1 MKRTILGCTAMQYS
15 ILNGY
20 VEGIFC
26 KLAESANTSTIVGK
40 SNLDV
45 SMQLNVA
52 KN

>member
-1 MKRTILGCTAMQYS
+1 MQYS

-20 VEGIFC
+20 VEGIFFVNWPNPQTH
-26 KLAESANTSTIVGK
+26 LQLWEK